1 MPRPTLVWDP
11 FVRLFHW
18 TLVALI
24 GFLWWSGEEGGM
36 DLMDWHMLAGE
47 AVLALVLFRLLWGF
61 LGTRTARFGDF
72 LRGPRAVL
80 RETAALARG
89 RPAEHAGHGALG
101 GWMVAVLLAA
111 VAVVAAS
118 GLFASDDLF
127 TSGPLTHWVAS
138 DTEELLTG
146 VHHDGFEVLL
156 WLVGLHLAAVL
167 AVYPLAARVNLVRP
181 MVTGYKRLAAA
192 GVAVP
197 PAVWARGLG
206 LLAASAGLVAAVI
219 RWG

>member
-1 MPRPTLVWDP
+1 MPRTLVWDP

-24 GFLWWSGEEGGM
+24 GFLWWSGEQGGM
-36 DLMDWHMLAGE
+36 DLMEWHMLAGE
-47 AVLALVLFRLLWGF
+47 AVLALVLFRILWGL
-61 LGTRTARFGDF
+61 LGTRTARFADF
-72 LRGPRAVL
+72 LRGPRAL
-80 RETAALARG
+80 KAETADLLRG
-89 RPAEHAGHGALG
+89 RAHEHAGHGALG
-101 GWMVAVLLAA
+101 GWMVAVLLAV
-111 VAVVAAS
+111 VAVQAAS

-146 VHHDGFEVLL
+146 IHNDGFDVLL

-167 AVYPLAARVNLVRP
+167 VVYPLAARINLVRP
-181 MVTGYKRLAAA
+181 MVTGYKRLAATGVTVTA
-192 GVAVP
+192 G
-197 PAVWARGLG
+197 VWARGG
-206 LLAASAGLVAAVI
+206 VLLAVSASAVAAVI